1 MVRMISKTQFLMT
14 ILKAVLKQISRDLTA
29 MIAAFIHT
37 LLTLVV
43 ILDVLGRKSM
53 KVVILDDPA
62 EDIIFTE
69 QTYVTVVLK

>member
-1 MVRMISKTQFLMT
+1 MT

-62 EDIIFTE
+62 EDITFTE
-69 QTYVTVVLK
+69 